1 MKKRLQI
8 KYTKKLSRD
17 LHYAHARCDVDV
29 VVFVGQKKRSEMCSD
44 TVSPNVKPQILQK
57 KIISKG

>member
-1 MKKRLQI
+1 MKKKKRLQI
-8 KYTKKLSRD
+8 KYTEKLSRD

-44 TVSPNVKPQILQK
+44 TV
-57 KIISKG
+57 